1 MLLKNLIKNIPINYK
16 NTVISGLS
24 TDSRKIKKNY
34 IFFAIKGNRYNGE
47 NFIKDA
53 IAKGSSVIVCSSNCN
68 FKSKQAF
75 VIKTKDIR
83 NF

>member
-24 TDSRKIKKNY
+24 TNSKRLKKI

-47 NFIKDA
+47 KFYK
-53 IAKGSSVIVCSSNCN
+53 
-68 FKSKQAF
+68 
-75 VIKTKDIR
+75 
-83 NF
+83 